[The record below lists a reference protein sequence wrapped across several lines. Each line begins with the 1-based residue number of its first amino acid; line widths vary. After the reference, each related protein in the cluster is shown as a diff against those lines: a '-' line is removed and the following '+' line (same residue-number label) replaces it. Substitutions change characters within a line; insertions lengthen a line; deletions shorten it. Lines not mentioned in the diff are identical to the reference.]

1 MCRSCKLPVNYT
13 LTTNDSMIRALIQIN
28 TADKDTK
35 SRRYYT
41 SDGDFS
47 GFLEASCLKN
57 GRLGW
62 KPTATLTINR

>member
-1 MCRSCKLPVNYT
+1 
-13 LTTNDSMIRALIQIN
+13 MIRALIQIN